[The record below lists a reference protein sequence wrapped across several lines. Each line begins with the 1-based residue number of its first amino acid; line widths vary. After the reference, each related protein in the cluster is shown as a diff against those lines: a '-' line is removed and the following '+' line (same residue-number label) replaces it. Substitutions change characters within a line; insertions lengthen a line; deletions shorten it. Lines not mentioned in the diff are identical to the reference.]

1 MTKKKNVVIR
11 KKGYFAFVSGI
22 LQEDE
27 KTVYI
32 PGTDEYVSV
41 SELDSV
47 E

>member
-32 PGTDEYVSV
+32 PETEEYVDI
-41 SELDSV
+41 SELDSI